1 MVFIV
6 SALWWIRGFWKLSD
20 GRDWLWEN
28 LGLILMGRT
37 MLSKSLMQF
46 SVDWQGC
53 VPSLLFG
60 LRPIYGSGN
69 GNLLEAA
76 ILWLPDVK
84 NWLLWKDP
92 DAGKDWRQEDKETTE
107 DEMVDGIIDSMNM
120 SLSKLQDLVMDTEA
134 WSAAVLEVAK
144 SRTRLS
150 NWTELNVFLIKM
162 KCLSLQMVLP
172 RSLCG

>member
-92 DAGKDWRQEDKETTE
+92 DAGKDWRQEEKGMTEDKMVGCHHQLDGHELEQALGVDDGQGSLAHCSPCGHKESDTTE
-107 DEMVDGIIDSMNM
+107 RLKYCCILLVFACPRN
-120 SLSKLQDLVMDTEA
+120 SLSFYSKL
-134 WSAAVLEVAK
+134 
-144 SRTRLS
+144 
-150 NWTELNVFLIKM
+150 
-162 KCLSLQMVLP
+162 
-172 RSLCG
+172 